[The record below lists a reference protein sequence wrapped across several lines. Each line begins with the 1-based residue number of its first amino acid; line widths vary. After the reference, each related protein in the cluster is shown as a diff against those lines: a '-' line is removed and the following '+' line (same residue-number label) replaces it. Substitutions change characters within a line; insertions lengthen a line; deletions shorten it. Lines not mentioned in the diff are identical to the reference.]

1 MQWLCP
7 HRLMIST
14 AGSCWSGSMTE
25 ASNWRSSL
33 SSYRASCS
41 SSTSCQ
47 HSSGDESAMPRKY
60 KLGPDVKPEE
70 KIYDSKGNLI
80 DENYIERA
88 VEDVHRQLGRGR
100 PSLTAPGRISP
111 EIKARVPVELK
122 DRLQQAA
129 KEHGKPLSVF
139 IREALEQ
146 YLDEAS

>member
-1 MQWLCP
+1 MAAVPGRDGDCP
-7 HRLMIST
+7 TPFDPMTVAPCHRTRLVDAPFSP
-14 AGSCWSGSMTE
+14 E
-25 ASNWRSSL
+25 
-33 SSYRASCS
+33 
-41 SSTSCQ
+41 
-47 HSSGDESAMPRKY
+47 P
-60 KLGPDVKPEE
+60 GPDVKPEE
-70 KIYDSKGNLI
+70 KIYDSEGNLI

-88 VEDVHRQLGRGR
+88 VEDVHRQLGPGR

>member
-1 MQWLCP
+1 
-7 HRLMIST
+7 
-14 AGSCWSGSMTE
+14 
-25 ASNWRSSL
+25 
-33 SSYRASCS
+33 
-41 SSTSCQ
+41 
-47 HSSGDESAMPRKY
+47 MPRKY

-100 PSLTAPGRISP
+100 PSLTAPGRVSP